1 MARTH
6 VSCRFFTTELPG
18 KPPNLLLELL
28 RVTLLQDSLPLD
40 YLAEAPKREIT
51 KITQKTGDDVRETRC
66 LQKRK
71 CCSSHSSSGGFTLCE
86 AVAVS
91 PWELIA

>member
-18 KPPNLLLELL
+18 KPPHLLLELL

-66 LQKRK
+66 LQKG
-71 CCSSHSSSGGFTLCE
+71 SVAQVILVLE
-86 AVAVS
+86 ALLSVKR
-91 PWELIA
+91 

>member
-66 LQKRK
+66 LQKG
-71 CCSSHSSSGGFTLCE
+71 SVAQVILVLE
-86 AVAVS
+86 ALLSVKR
-91 PWELIA
+91 